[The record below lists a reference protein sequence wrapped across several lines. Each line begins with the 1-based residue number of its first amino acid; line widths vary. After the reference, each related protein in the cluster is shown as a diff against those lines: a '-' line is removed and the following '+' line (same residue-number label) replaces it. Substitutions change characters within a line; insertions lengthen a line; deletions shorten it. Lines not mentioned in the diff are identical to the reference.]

1 MFFVSF
7 LLIIFFVIFKI
18 LSSYIKKIRTGDP
31 NENNQNY
38 WMFSYDFKSPNK
50 NWEPENKELLKRK
63 RAKNFLILIL
73 YLNVF
78 GIFLLLVSLTAH
90 LLDMIV
96 SPNFSYP
103 I

>member
-78 GIFLLLVSLTAH
+78 SIFLLLVSLTAH
-90 LLDMIV
+90 LLDIIV